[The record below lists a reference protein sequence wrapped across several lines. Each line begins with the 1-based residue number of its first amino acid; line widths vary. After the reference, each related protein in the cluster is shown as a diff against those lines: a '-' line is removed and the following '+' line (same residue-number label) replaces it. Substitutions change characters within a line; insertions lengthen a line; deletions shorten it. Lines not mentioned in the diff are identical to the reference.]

1 MNSIQKLAAI
11 AMLSGLGGAQAQ
23 TVVTNPGVT
32 LAVSDIRDVYV
43 GEKQFAGSI
52 KLVPVDNGSVRDQ
65 FLAAIVKVDAGKY
78 NSIWAKKG
86 FREGLTPPASKATD
100 SEVVDF
106 VRKTPGAVGYV
117 GDASKATGVNVVK

>member
-1 MNSIQKLAAI
+1 MNSIRKLAAI
-11 AMLSGLGGAQAQ
+11 AILAGLGIAQAQ

-32 LAVSDIRDVYV
+32 LGAAEVRDIYV

-52 KLVPVDNGSVRDQ
+52 KLVPVDNGSVREQ
-65 FLAAIVKVDAGKY
+65 FLAAIVKVDPGKY

-100 SEVVDF
+100 SEVLDF